1 VRWSFGGRW
10 RIRRGGTDGDVAFD
24 GAGEKAVRVAR
35 ESDNPL
41 QVDGVHV
48 RRMLMMTNP
57 VCSCER
63 VVVTSFQMRNV
74 NEIRQLA
81 RSSRAM

>member
-1 VRWSFGGRW
+1 MRWSFGWRW

-24 GAGEKAVRVAR
+24 VAGEKAVRVAR
-35 ESDNPL
+35 ESDHPL

-63 VVVTSFQMRNV
+63 CSTPERVFRRFAAKGESPASM
-74 NEIRQLA
+74 
-81 RSSRAM
+81 